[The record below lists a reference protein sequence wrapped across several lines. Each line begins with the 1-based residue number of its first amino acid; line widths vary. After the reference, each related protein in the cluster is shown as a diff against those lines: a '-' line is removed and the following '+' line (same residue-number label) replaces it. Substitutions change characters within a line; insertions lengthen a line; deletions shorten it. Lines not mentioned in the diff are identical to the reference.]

1 MPRDWTNCASGNRW
15 ASDAIMESGRVLD
28 QRYKLLSPLGRGAQG
43 TVWLGRDLRLDRPVA
58 VKVATLYRH
67 SGQDEPSDDLHR
79 RVERFRKEAQAMA
92 RMRNPP
98 HVAVIYDHGA
108 DGDVLYSVMEYIEG
122 RPLSAHTGQGR
133 QLTLEQT
140 VRWTRHIC
148 DGLADAHEAGV
159 VHRDVKPGNIVI
171 DTTGSAKVV
180 DFGLARFLD
189 ASSSH
194 GPGWGTVHYVSPERL
209 RNQSGNALSDLYSLG
224 CVVYE
229 MLTGWSPFGH
239 IPESHAVMW
248 HHMEEKPVPPGAL
261 RPGIPRTLDSLVLR
275 LLEKA
280 PEDRPPDARAV
291 ARAVQQIEYVS
302 DDTADPHVD
311 TRHVAEIQGL
321 ERFLE
326 RYADSPRAMDT
337 EVLDA
342 RARHAQLTG
351 ESGDPRGAAALCQ
364 RLGKDCARLL
374 GPDHHRV
381 FTAYREASR
390 WKKGPN

>member
-1 MPRDWTNCASGNRW
+1 MT
-15 ASDAIMESGRVLD
+15 ESGRVLD

-43 TVWLGRDLRLDRPVA
+43 TVWLGRDLRLDRSVA
-58 VKVATLYRH
+58 VKLATLHRH
-67 SGQDEPSDDLHR
+67 PGQSEPSEDLNR

-92 RMRNPP
+92 RIRNRP
-98 HVAVIYDHGA
+98 HVAVIYDHGE
-108 DGDVLYSVMEYIEG
+108 DGDVLYSVMEYIDG
-122 RPLSAHTGQGR
+122 RPLSDDTGQGR

-180 DFGLARFLD
+180 DFGLARFID

-194 GPGWGTVHYVSPERL
+194 GPGWGTVHYASPERL
-209 RNQSGNALSDLYSLG
+209 RDQSGNALSDLYSLG

-239 IPESHAVMW
+239 IPDPYAVMW
-248 HHMEEKPVPPGAL
+248 HHVNETPAPPGAL
-261 RPGIPRTLDSLVLR
+261 RPGIPGTLDALVLR
-275 LLEKA
+275 LLQKA

-302 DDTADPHVD
+302 DNAAGPHVD
-311 TRHVAEIQGL
+311 TRHVPEIQSL
-321 ERFLE
+321 ERFIE
-326 RYADSPRAMDT
+326 RHSDGPRAMDSD
-337 EVLDA
+337 VLDA
-342 RARHAQLTG
+342 RARHARLTG

-364 RLGKDCARLL
+364 RLGKDCAHLL
-374 GPDHHRV
+374 GPDHQRV
-381 FTAYREASR
+381 FRAYREASR
-390 WKKGPN
+390 WKEESS